1 MAAKG
6 RKRTVS
12 DSYQVIPILIPLM
25 GEEGGRRGVSPNK
38 INLLAPPKT
47 PEKLHG
53 DVGGKG

>member
-1 MAAKG
+1 MG